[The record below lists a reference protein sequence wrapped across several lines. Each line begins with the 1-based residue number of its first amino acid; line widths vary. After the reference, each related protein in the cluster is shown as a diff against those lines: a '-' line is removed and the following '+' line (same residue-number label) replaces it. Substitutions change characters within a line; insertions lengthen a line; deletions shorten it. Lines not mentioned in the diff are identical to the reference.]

1 MNHNKKLQVDI
12 PGKQKS
18 QARVVIRRMLRE
30 KVRLRLLNPDL
41 NVDKSWNQARN
52 QLNKELDEGIGL
64 SSNAM
69 GIIKLWYRYG
79 NKPMKL
85 YEELEKRRKNKSFSA
100 HLIWE
105 GIDKAF
111 ADLVESYHFV
121 NNLFASSFEDA
132 SDNILTGQ
140 MDSNL
145 DDSLDEDNGVIESS
159 KSILLDLCLIPKRN
173 CIFED
178 IYFEAGFNRMSATQQ
193 KQTFDIM
200 MNGGTYSTI
209 LGQKAAT
216 HRGVGFSCSINSLVG
231 LIYRKSSGEIPKHIN
246 PLQVFVCT
254 LQSNK
259 DSGGQDTASAT
270 GTGNVGVNTS
280 AINPMLSERIRLVNR
295 LRQENISADCTFEA
309 NPTFLHQKNMAYKKH
324 AKYLLECSYA
334 DSSSRKKI
342 IRMIKMNSLSHTQY
356 KSNKASQQRSNKADK
371 KQKWLTFNS
380 IEEVIQYIN

>member
-1 MNHNKKLQVDI
+1 
-12 PGKQKS
+12 
-18 QARVVIRRMLRE
+18 MLRE

-159 KSILLDLCLIPKRN
+159 KSILLTLCLIPKRN

-200 MNGGTYSTI
+200 MNG
-209 LGQKAAT
+209 
-216 HRGVGFSCSINSLVG
+216 V
-231 LIYRKSSGEIPKHIN
+231 LIA
-246 PLQVFVCT
+246 QF
-254 LQSNK
+254 
-259 DSGGQDTASAT
+259 
-270 GTGNVGVNTS
+270 
-280 AINPMLSERIRLVNR
+280 
-295 LRQENISADCTFEA
+295 
-309 NPTFLHQKNMAYKKH
+309 
-324 AKYLLECSYA
+324 
-334 DSSSRKKI
+334 
-342 IRMIKMNSLSHTQY
+342 
-356 KSNKASQQRSNKADK
+356 
-371 KQKWLTFNS
+371 
-380 IEEVIQYIN
+380 